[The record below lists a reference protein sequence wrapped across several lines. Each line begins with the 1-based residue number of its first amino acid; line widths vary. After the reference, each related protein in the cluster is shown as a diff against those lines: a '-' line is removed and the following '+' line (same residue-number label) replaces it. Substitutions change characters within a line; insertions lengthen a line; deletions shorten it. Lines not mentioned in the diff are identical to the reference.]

1 MNWELIFAIAN
12 GAALPFWLLLAIG
25 PRSEM
30 VKRIILYGG
39 CGLLALAYAILLVG
53 PLSGFIPDGAA
64 DGTSAPDFTT
74 LSGVMAIFA
83 SPSGATIGWIHYL
96 AFDLFVG
103 LWVAGNADGRNISR
117 IVQLPLLFFCAM
129 SGPLG
134 LVLYLVARQ
143 FSGSKMPESTIPR

>member
-1 MNWELIFAIAN
+1 MNWELIFTIAN
-12 GAALPFWLLLAIG
+12 AAALPFWLLLAIG

-53 PLSGFIPDGAA
+53 SLSGLIPDPA
-64 DGTSAPDFTT
+64 DNGGSGPDFTN
-74 LSGVMAIFA
+74 LSGIMAIFA

-103 LWVAGNADGRNISR
+103 LWVACNADSRNIGR
-117 IVQLPLLFFCAM
+117 MVQLPLLFFCAM

-134 LVLYLVARQ
+134 LLLYLALRQ
-143 FSGSKMPESTIPR
+143 FIGSKMPESTFPR